1 LVLSQLTK
9 HKVADIGK
17 APHGAK
23 KIEWAWQYMPSL
35 QFLENKYKASQPFKG
50 ATIGACLHLEAK
62 TACLLLTLTRLGATV
77 AACGSNPLSTQDD
90 ICAALAEG
98 GVNVFSRR
106 GMTTDEYFGYVR
118 DVLDFKPNVI
128 IDDGADV
135 VATVHTERPD
145 LIPGIKGASEETTSG
160 VKRLKAMQAEGVL
173 KFPVI
178 SVNDALSK
186 YLFDNRY
193 GTGQSVWDGV
203 MRATNMVV
211 AGRTV
216 VVAGYGW
223 CGKGVAKRASG
234 LGARVAVTE
243 IDPHK
248 ACEAL
253 MDGFDVMTMEEAA
266 KAGDIF
272 LTLTGNVS
280 VIDKRH
286 FPLMKNGVILG
297 NAGHF
302 DVEIC
307 KPDLAALADRVEHL
321 RDNIDTYV
329 MKDGRR
335 LNLLG
340 EGRLTNLACADGHPI
355 EIMDLSFSLQLEAA
369 LHVYTHVMTPGIH
382 AVPMETDR
390 AVMES
395 KLAALGIEIDVPTPK
410 QTEYMKIWQESSTP
424 IPAE

>member
-1 LVLSQLTK
+1 MSK
-9 HKVADIGK
+9 IADGAL
-17 APHGAK
+17 APKGAN

-35 QFLENKYKASQPFKG
+35 RFLEDKYRDAMPFKG
-50 ATIGACLHLEAK
+50 AVIAACLHLEAK
-62 TACLLLTLTRLGATV
+62 TACLLLTLKRLGATV

-90 ICAALAEG
+90 ICAALVDG
-98 GVNVFSRR
+98 GVDVFSRR
-106 GMTTDEYFGYVR
+106 GMSVEEYFANVR
-118 DVLDFKPNVI
+118 AVLDFGPNVI
-128 IDDGADV
+128 IDDGADL

-145 LIPGIKGASEETTSG
+145 LIPNIRGASEETTSG
-160 VKRLKAMQAEGVL
+160 VKRLKAMQSDGVL

-203 MRATNMVV
+203 LRTTNMVV
-211 AGRTV
+211 AGRV
-216 VVAGYGW
+216 VVIAGYGW
-223 CGKGVAKRASG
+223 CGKGVAKRAAG
-234 LGARVAVTE
+234 LGARVVVTE

-253 MDGFDVMTMEEAA
+253 MDGFDVMPMAEAA
-266 KAGDIF
+266 RVGDIF

-280 VIDKRH
+280 VIDGRH
-286 FPLMKNGVILG
+286 FPLMKNGAVMG

-302 DVEIC
+302 DVEIS
-307 KPDLAALADRVEHL
+307 KPDLSALAERVEHL
-321 RDNIDTYV
+321 RDNVDTYV

-369 LHVYTHVMTPGIH
+369 LHVYTHRMQPGIH
-382 AVPMETDR
+382 AVPEETDR

-395 KLAALGIEIDVPTPK
+395 KLAALGVTLDRLTKAQE
-410 QTEYMKIWQESSTP
+410 EYMRSWKE
-424 IPAE
+424 

>member
-1 LVLSQLTK
+1 MEKSTK
-9 HKVADIGK
+9 YKIADIGK
-17 APHGAK
+17 APGGAK

-50 ATIGACLHLEAK
+50 ATIAACLHLEAK

-98 GVNVFSRR
+98 GVNIFSRR

-118 DVLDFKPNVI
+118 DVLAFEPNVI
-128 IDDGADV
+128 VDDGADV
-135 VATVHTERPD
+135 VALIHKERQD
-145 LIPGIKGASEETTSG
+145 LIPRIKGGSEETTTG
-160 VKRLKAMQAEGVL
+160 VKRLKAMQADGVL

-203 MRATNMVV
+203 MRTTNMVV

-223 CGKGVAKRASG
+223 CGKGVAKRAAG
-234 LGARVAVTE
+234 LGARVVVTE

-253 MDGFDVMTMEEAA
+253 MDGFDVMPLEEAA
-266 KAGDIF
+266 KIGDIF
-272 LTLTGNVS
+272 LTLTGNLK

-286 FPLMKNGVILG
+286 FPLMKNGVIMG

-307 KPDLAALADRVEHL
+307 KTDLAAMADRVEHL

-369 LHVYTHVMTPGIH
+369 LHVYTHAMPPGVH
-382 AVPMETDR
+382 AVPEETDR

-395 KLAALGIEIDVPTPK
+395 KLAALGIGIDRLTPE
-410 QTEYMKIWQESSTP
+410 QVEYLKSWQD
-424 IPAE
+424 

>member
-1 LVLSQLTK
+1 MVK
-9 HKVADIGK
+9 YKVADI
-17 APHGAK
+17 AQASHGAK

-35 QFLENKYKASQPFKG
+35 QFLESKYKASQPFRG
-50 ATIGACLHLEAK
+50 ATIAACLHLEAK
-62 TACLLLTLTRLGATV
+62 TACLLLALTRLGATV

-90 ICAALAEG
+90 VCAALAEG

-106 GMTTDEYFGYVR
+106 GMSSDEYFGYVR
-118 DVLDFKPNVI
+118 DVLDFKPNVV

-135 VATVHTERPD
+135 VALIHTERQE
-145 LIPGIKGASEETTSG
+145 LIPNIRGGSEETTSG
-160 VKRLKAMQAEGVL
+160 VKRLKAMQADGVL
-173 KFPVI
+173 KFPMI

-203 MRATNMVV
+203 MRTTNMIV
-211 AGRTV
+211 AGRV
-216 VVAGYGW
+216 VVVVGYGW
-223 CGKGVAKRASG
+223 CGRGVAMRAAG
-234 LGARVAVTE
+234 LGARVIVTE

-253 MDGFDVMTMEEAA
+253 MDGFDVMPLEEAA
-266 KAGDIF
+266 KVGDIF
-272 LTLTGNVS
+272 LTLTGNTK
-280 VIDKRH
+280 VIDRRH
-286 FPLMKNGVILG
+286 FPLMKNGVIMG

-307 KPDLAALADRVEHL
+307 KPDLEALSDHVEQL

-355 EIMDLSFSLQLEAA
+355 EIMDLSFALQLESA
-369 LHVYTHVMTPGIH
+369 LHVYTHKMEPGVH
-382 AVPMETDR
+382 AVPAATDR

-395 KLAALGIEIDVPTPK
+395 KLAALGIAIDKLTPE
-410 QTEYMKIWQESSTP
+410 QETYMRSWQD
-424 IPAE
+424 

>member
-1 LVLSQLTK
+1 MTQY
-9 HKVADIGK
+9 KVADITK
-17 APHGAK
+17 ASHGAN
-23 KIEWAWQYMPSL
+23 KIKWAWQYMPSL
-35 QFLENKYKASQPFKG
+35 QFLEDKYKASQPFKG
-50 ATIGACLHLEAK
+50 ATNAACLQIEAK
-62 TACLLLTLTRLGATV
+62 TACLLHCQTPLGATV

-106 GMTTDEYFGYVR
+106 GMTTDEYFEYVR
-118 DVLDFKPNVI
+118 SVLNFKPNVI

-135 VATVHTERPD
+135 VALIHTERQD
-145 LIPGIKGASEETTSG
+145 LIPGIKGGSEETTSG
-160 VKRLKAMQAEGVL
+160 VKRLKAMQTDGVL
-173 KFPVI
+173 KFPMI

-203 MRATNMVV
+203 MRTTNMVV

-216 VVAGYGW
+216 VVVGYGW
-223 CGKGVAKRASG
+223 CGKGVAKRAAG
-234 LGARVAVTE
+234 LGARVIVTE

-253 MDGFDVMTMEEAA
+253 MDGFDVMDMESAA
-266 KAGDIF
+266 KVGDIF
-272 LTLTGNVS
+272 LTLTGNTKVLR
-280 VIDKRH
+280 KEH
-286 FPLMKNGVILG
+286 FVLMKNGVIMG

-307 KPDLAALADRVEHL
+307 KPDLEAMADRVEHL
-321 RDNIDTYV
+321 RDNIDSYV

-335 LNLLG
+335 LHLLG

-355 EIMDLSFSLQLEAA
+355 EIMDLSFALQLEAA
-369 LHVYTHVMTPGIH
+369 LYVYTHKMEPGVH
-382 AVPMETDR
+382 VVPEATDR

-395 KLAALGIEIDVPTPK
+395 KLAALGIKIDKLTSEQVD
-410 QTEYMKIWQESSTP
+410 YMKSWQD
-424 IPAE
+424 

>member
-1 LVLSQLTK
+1 MEK
-9 HKVADIGK
+9 HKIADIGK
-17 APHGAK
+17 APQGAN

-35 QFLENKYKASQPFKG
+35 QFLEEKYKASQPFKG
-50 ATIGACLHLEAK
+50 ATIAACLHLEAK
-62 TACLLLTLTRLGATV
+62 TACLLLCLQRLGAVV

-90 ICAALAEG
+90 ICAALAQG
-98 GVNVFSRR
+98 GVSVFSRR
-106 GMTTDEYFGYVR
+106 GMETDEYFGYIR
-118 DVLDFKPNVI
+118 DVLAFKPNVV

-135 VATVHTERPD
+135 VAQIHTDHQE
-145 LIPGIKGASEETTSG
+145 LIPAIHGASEETTSG
-160 VKRLKAMQAEGVL
+160 VKRLKAMQAQGVL
-173 KFPVI
+173 KIPVI

-203 MRATNMVV
+203 MRTTNMVV
-211 AGRTV
+211 AGKV
-216 VVAGYGW
+216 VVVVGYGW
-223 CGKGVAKRASG
+223 CGKGVAKRAAG
-234 LGARVAVTE
+234 LGARVVVTE

-253 MDGFDVMTMEEAA
+253 MDGFDVMSMEKAA
-266 KAGDIF
+266 TVGDIF
-272 LTLTGNVS
+272 LTLTGNTK
-280 VIDKRH
+280 VIRKEH
-286 FPLMKNGVILG
+286 FERMKNGVIMG

-307 KPDLAALADRVEHL
+307 KPDLEALAARVERL

-355 EIMDLSFSLQLEAA
+355 EIMDLSFALQLESA
-369 LHVYTHVMTPGIH
+369 LYVYTHKMAPGVH
-382 AVPMETDR
+382 AVAEETDR

-395 KLAALGIEIDVPTPK
+395 KLAALGIAIDKLTPE
-410 QTEYMKIWQESSTP
+410 QVEYMKSWQE
-424 IPAE
+424 